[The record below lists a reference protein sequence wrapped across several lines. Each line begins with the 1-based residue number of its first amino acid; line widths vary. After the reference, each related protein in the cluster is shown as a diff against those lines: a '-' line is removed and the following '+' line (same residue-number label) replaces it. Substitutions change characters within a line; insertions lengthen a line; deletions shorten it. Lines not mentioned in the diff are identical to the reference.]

1 MTIFAPYASTEL
13 PILNRFNGGAA
24 KRHRETKQRQIVLEA
39 VQAHRDHPC
48 AEQIYEDVCKIDDKI
63 SRGTV
68 YRNLGCLAA
77 DKKIYHVR
85 VPGADRYDSRTDS
98 HYHIICMRCGTVE
111 DVPLDYRED
120 IDLTI
125 AEMTGYVHLRHR
137 VVFEGLCN
145 KCLKVEAENGR
156 SRRYLAL
163 KDEVK
168 EAEQIRKGVYAILR
182 EENRKEQPTHK
193 QDLDR

>member
-1 MTIFAPYASTEL
+1 MCAFRVPIGMTAE
-13 PILNRFNGGAA
+13 PIAIIILYVCGAA
-24 KRHRETKQRQIVLEA
+24 RLRM
-39 VQAHRDHPC
+39 
-48 AEQIYEDVCKIDDKI
+48 
-63 SRGTV
+63 S
-68 YRNLGCLAA
+68 
-77 DKKIYHVR
+77 
-85 VPGADRYDSRTDS
+85 
-98 HYHIICMRCGTVE
+98 
-111 DVPLDYRED
+111 PLDYRED

>member
-1 MTIFAPYASTEL
+1 MSTKAARFRMTIFAPYASTEL
-13 PILNRFNGGAA
+13 PNLNRFNGGAA

-77 DKKIYHVR
+77 DKEIYHVR

-125 AEMTGYVHLRHR
+125 AEMTGYTHLRHR

-145 KCLKVEAENGR
+145 KCLKG
-156 SRRYLAL
+156 
-163 KDEVK
+163 EVN
-168 EAEQIRKGVYAILR
+168 A
-182 EENRKEQPTHK
+182 
-193 QDLDR
+193 

>member
-1 MTIFAPYASTEL
+1 M
-13 PILNRFNGGAA
+13 NRFNGGAA

-85 VPGADRYDSRTDS
+85 VPGADMTAEPIA
-98 HYHIICMRCGTVE
+98 IIILYVCGAARLRMS
-111 DVPLDYRED
+111 PW
-120 IDLTI
+120 I
-125 AEMTGYVHLRHR
+125 TG
-137 VVFEGLCN
+137 
-145 KCLKVEAENGR
+145 K
-156 SRRYLAL
+156 
-163 KDEVK
+163 
-168 EAEQIRKGVYAILR
+168 I
-182 EENRKEQPTHK
+182 
-193 QDLDR
+193 